1 MNVSE
6 IPAELGQK
14 ILAAAESY
22 GTSFDDVSM
31 EEIASVTGVPR
42 ATLYYHFRSK
52 EQVLAFLLTAML
64 DDIATNVEGAAATA
78 DDARTR
84 LVNVVR
90 AQLEA
95 MATRPATSQLLVAN
109 LGRAGKLPDI
119 AAGIDRAFQAPVRN
133 ILAEGVAAGEI
144 RSIDPAPTATAIFG
158 AVTVVGLNALML
170 HRQLDVDES
179 LNALVV
185 LWGGLDP
192 ARESG

>member
-14 ILAAAESY
+14 ILAAAEAD

-84 LVNVVR
+84 LVNVVM

-119 AAGIDRAFQAPVRN
+119 AAGIDRAFQAPVRD
-133 ILAEGVAAGEI
+133 ILAEGVTAGEI

-170 HRQLDVDES
+170 HGQLDVDES

-192 ARESG
+192 ARGSG

>member
-1 MNVSE
+1 MNVNE
-6 IPAELGQK
+6 IPPGLGQK

-170 HRQLDVDES
+170 HGQLDVDEA

-192 ARESG
+192 AREAG

>member
-22 GTSFDDVSM
+22 GTSFDDGSM

-84 LVNVVR
+84 LVNVVM

-119 AAGIDRAFQAPVRN
+119 AAGIDRAFQAPVRD
-133 ILAEGVAAGEI
+133 ILAEGVTAGEI

-170 HRQLDVDES
+170 HGQLDVDES

-192 ARESG
+192 ARGSG

>member
-22 GTSFDDVSM
+22 GTSVDDVSM

-42 ATLYYHFRSK
+42 ATLYYHFRAK

>member
-1 MNVSE
+1 MSE
-6 IPAELGQK
+6 IPAGLGQK
-14 ILAAAESY
+14 ILKAAESY

-64 DDIATNVEGAAATA
+64 DDIATNVEAAARTA
-78 DDARTR
+78 ADARTR
-84 LVNVVR
+84 LINVVR

-95 MATRPATSQLLVAN
+95 MAARPATSQLLVAN
-109 LGRAGKLPDI
+109 LGRAGKLPDL
-119 AAGIDRAFQAPVRN
+119 AAGVERAFQSPVRT
-133 ILAEGVAAGEI
+133 ILTEGVAAGEI
-144 RSIDPAPTATAIFG
+144 RAIDPAPTATAIFG

-170 HRQLDVDES
+170 HGELDVDES

-192 ARESG
+192 SREAG